1 MRDEDIVEIVK
12 LFKERSAFWTSEGYI
27 GAALYE
33 ALASDA
39 ALPENLPPK
48 VIAALENVKPSA
60 MAQRRKRGGPPSFL
74 RSAQNK
80 VDYPRASYC
89 LHQRDRFVNRP
100 TSRAAAEYTRPSKH
114 LHR

>member
-1 MRDEDIVEIVK
+1 MRDEDIAEIVK
-12 LFKERSAFWTSEGYI
+12 LFRERSAFWTSQGYI

-33 ALASDA
+33 ALAADA

-48 VIAALENVKPSA
+48 VIAAIENVKPSA
-60 MAQRRKRGGPPSFL
+60 IAQRRKRGAPPSFI

-89 LHQRDRFVNRP
+89 QYLRDRFVNRP
-100 TSRAAAEYTRPSKH
+100 TAPATVEYSRAIQAPA
-114 LHR
+114 